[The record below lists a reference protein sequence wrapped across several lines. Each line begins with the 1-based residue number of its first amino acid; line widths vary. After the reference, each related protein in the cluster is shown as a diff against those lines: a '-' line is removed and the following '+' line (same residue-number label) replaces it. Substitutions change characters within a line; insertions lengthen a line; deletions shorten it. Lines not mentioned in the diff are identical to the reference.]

1 MEAAAA
7 GKLEFRSADETS
19 GSADGLLSLGQVVGV
34 QNDQRA
40 TGAYRFASG
49 EAAAQAPIAE
59 FAVGGAKVG
68 EGPAEHGA
76 IKGFAARDVMDVE
89 FDIVDSVVA
98 VVSGHGHLLMRLKYR

>member
-1 MEAAAA
+1 MEAAAPWE
-7 GKLEFRSADETS
+7 LEFRPGDLAS

-76 IKGFAARDVMDVE
+76 IKDFAARDVMDVE
-89 FDIVDSVVA
+89 FDVVDSVLA
-98 VVSGHGHLLMRLKYR
+98 VVSSHGHLLMRLKYR

>member
-7 GKLEFRSADETS
+7 GELEFRSADVAS

-34 QNDQRA
+34 QNDQRS

-76 IKGFAARDVMDVE
+76 IKDFAARDVMDVE
-89 FDIVDSVVA
+89 FDVVDSVLA
-98 VVSGHGHLLMRLKYR
+98 VVSSHGHLLMRLKYR